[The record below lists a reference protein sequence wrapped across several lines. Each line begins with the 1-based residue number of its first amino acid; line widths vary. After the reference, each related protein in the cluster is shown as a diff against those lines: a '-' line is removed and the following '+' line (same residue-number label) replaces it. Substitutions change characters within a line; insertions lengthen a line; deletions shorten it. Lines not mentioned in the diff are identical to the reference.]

1 MKSRPL
7 FNLLK
12 IILRYLAV
20 LTLKKYKPFVIG
32 ITGSAGKT
40 STKEAIFTVLSQEK
54 NVRRSRGNFNN
65 EVGVPLTVIN
75 DYEKI
80 NGLLFWPKAL
90 IFALKQIIFTNKN
103 YPKILILELAADKPG
118 DIQYLI
124 NIVKPKI
131 GIITAIGEVPV
142 HVENYSGP
150 QAVAKEKSKLIEN
163 LSASGFAILN
173 RDDTIVWG
181 LKNKT
186 RAQILSFGFNEE
198 ADIQILGL
206 EYKLDEE
213 GMPEGMSFKIQYG
226 NILVPFR
233 LYDTI
238 GKPQV
243 YAVAA
248 AAAAGIAMGINLVKI
263 SESIE
268 KYRPI
273 VHRMNI
279 IRGIKNTIILD
290 DCYNASPL
298 SMKSA
303 LETFREIPAKRKVA
317 VLGDMLELGDYTI
330 EAHEK
335 IGKEVVG
342 VVDVLVCVG
351 VAAKLIAESA
361 IKHGFDKN
369 NIVIFNTSEAARKM
383 IKKEIKEGDLILIK
397 ASRAIKLDEIVE
409 ELKSEGF

>member
-12 IILRYLAV
+12 RILRYLAI

-65 EVGVPLTVIN
+65 EIGVPLTVIK

-80 NGLLFWPKAL
+80 TGILFWPKVL
-90 IFALKQIIFTNKN
+90 LFALKQLIFINKN
-103 YPKILILELAADKPG
+103 YPEILILELAADKPG

-150 QAVAKEKSKLIEN
+150 QAVAKEKSKLTEN

-173 RDDTIVWG
+173 RDDAIVWG

-238 GKPQV
+238 GKPQI

-248 AAAAGIAMGINLVKI
+248 AAAVGIAMGINLVKI

-273 VHRMNI
+273 IHRMNI

-303 LETFREIPAKRKVA
+303 LETLKEIPAKRKVA
-317 VLGDMLELGDYTI
+317 ILGDMLELGDYTI

-342 VVDVLVCVG
+342 IADALICVG
-351 VAAKLIAESA
+351 TAAKLIAESA

-383 IKKEIKEGDLILIK
+383 IRKEIKAGDLILVK
-397 ASRAIKLDEIVE
+397 ASRAIKLDEVVE

>member
-1 MKSRPL
+1 MKSHLL
-7 FNLLK
+7 FNILK
-12 IILRYLAV
+12 NILRYLAV
-20 LTLKKYKPFVIG
+20 FTLKKYKPLIIG

-40 STKEAIFTVLSQEK
+40 STKEAVFAVLSQEK

-65 EVGVPLTVIN
+65 EIGVPLTVIN

-80 NGLLFWPKAL
+80 KGLLFWPKVL
-90 IFALKQIIFTNKN
+90 IFGLKQIIFTNKN
-103 YPKILILELAADKPG
+103 YPEILILELAADKPG
-118 DIQYLI
+118 DIQYLV
-124 NIVKPKI
+124 NMVKPKI
-131 GIITAIGEVPV
+131 GIITAIGETPV
-142 HVENYSGP
+142 HVEHYVNP

-173 RDDTIVWG
+173 RDDAIVWG

-186 RAQILSFGFNEE
+186 RAQILSFGFHEE
-198 ADIQILGL
+198 ADVQILGL
-206 EYKLDEE
+206 EYKLDEK
-213 GMPEGMSFKIQYG
+213 GVPEGMSFKIQYG

-243 YAVAA
+243 YAAA
-248 AAAAGIAMGINLVKI
+248 AAAAIGIAMDINLVKI
-263 SESIE
+263 SESLE
-268 KYRPI
+268 KYRSI
-273 VHRMNI
+273 AHRMNI

-303 LETFREIPAKRKVA
+303 FETLKEIPAKRKVA

-335 IGKEVVG
+335 IGKEIVG
-342 VVDVLVCVG
+342 IVEVLICVG
-351 VAAKLIAESA
+351 AAAKLIAESA
-361 IKHGFDKN
+361 IKHGFNKN
-369 NIVIFNTSEAARKM
+369 NVVIFNTSEAARKM
-383 IKKEIKEGDLILIK
+383 IKKEIKEGDLILVK
-397 ASRAIKLDEIVE
+397 ASRAIKLDEVVE
-409 ELKSEGF
+409 ELKLEDF